1 VRQATTRLQGER
13 LKSTIKSP
21 ERVALIASE
30 LNELHFGQARLAAIV
45 ESSDDAIISKTLE
58 GQIVSWNA
66 AAERLFGYRAEEMIG
81 KPITTIIP
89 AERLAEEQEILARI
103 RRGERVEHFETVR
116 LGRDGRLVELS
127 LTISPVRG
135 AGGEIIGASKVARD
149 ITERKRAG
157 RLQAQL
163 AAIVESSDDAIVS
176 KTLDG
181 VIQSWNSAAA
191 RIFGYT
197 AQEAIG
203 QRITL
208 IIPSD
213 LQGEEREIIAQLR
226 AGKRIEHFD
235 TTRQT
240 KDGRRIPVS
249 LTISPIHDDD
259 GRVVGVSK
267 IARDIT
273 ERRRAEEALRGTEEA
288 LRAAHQRK
296 DEFMAL
302 LAHELRNPLAPIRY
316 ALATSRAHGATAEQR
331 ERSQEIIERQVTH
344 MSRLL
349 DDLLNVAR
357 ITRGTLELRITTLE
371 FTTVLGT
378 AIEAARPFLDA
389 KQHSLSVELPSE
401 APRLNA
407 DAIRLAQ
414 VFSNLLINAA
424 KYTDPGGRIRIVASI
439 EGNMLVVAIRD
450 TGIGIS
456 QEMMPRL
463 FEMFT
468 QAQDAL
474 DRSQGGLGLGLALV
488 RGIVQLHGGSVC
500 ARSEGENRGSEFT
513 VRLPL
518 GGTAG
523 VPQSRKEAGAP
534 VEGERLKILIVDDN
548 EDAAE
553 MCATFLE
560 LAGQDV
566 RRAYNGRSALALAEA
581 FRPRVALLDIGLP
594 DISGYEVARALRQ
607 APWATDLLLVA
618 VTGWGQDQDKQR
630 ALEAGFDHHLTKPIE
645 PDELERLLQAIGRRA
660 NHGALSPRK
669 LPA

>member
-1 VRQATTRLQGER
+1 
-13 LKSTIKSP
+13 LKSTTQGP
-21 ERVALIASE
+21 EPIALISRE
-30 LNELHFGQARLAAIV
+30 LNELHFANARLAAIV

-66 AAERLFGYRAEEMIG
+66 AAERLFGYSAEEMIG

-89 AERLAEEQEILARI
+89 PERLAEEREILDRI
-103 RRGERVEHFETVR
+103 RRGERVEHFETIRVA
-116 LGRDGRLVELS
+116 RDGHQLELS
-127 LTISPVRG
+127 LTISPVR
-135 AGGEIIGASKVARD
+135 AATGEIIGASKVARQ
-149 ITERKRAG
+149 ITERKQAERI
-157 RLQAQL
+157 QAQL

-181 VIQSWNSAAA
+181 IIQSWNSAAV

-197 AQEAIG
+197 AEDAIG

-208 IIPSD
+208 IIPDD
-213 LQGEEREIIAQLR
+213 LHGEERGIIAQLR
-226 AGKRIEHFD
+226 AGKRVEHFD
-235 TTRQT
+235 TMRIT

-249 LTISPIHDDD
+249 LTVSPIHDDK
-259 GRVVGVSK
+259 GRVIGASK
-267 IARDIT
+267 IARDIS
-273 ERRRAEEALRGTEEA
+273 ERRRAEEALRATEEA
-288 LRAAHQRK
+288 LRVANQRK

-316 ALATSRAHGATAEQR
+316 ALAASRKHGASAEQR

-389 KQHSLSVELPSE
+389 KQHSLSVELPTE

-407 DAIRLAQ
+407 DPIRLAQ

-424 KYTDPGGRIRIVASI
+424 KYTDPGGKIRVAASI
-439 EGNMLVVAIRD
+439 EGDMLVVAIRD

-456 QEMMPRL
+456 PQMMPRL

-488 RGIVQLHGGSVC
+488 RGIVQLHGGSVS
-500 ARSEGENRGSEFT
+500 ARSEGEGRGSEFT

-518 GGTAG
+518 GRASRA
-523 VPQSRKEAGAP
+523 PQTGAQAASLS
-534 VEGERLKILIVDDN
+534 GAERLKILVIDDN

-594 DISGYEVARALRQ
+594 DISGYEVARALRR
-607 APWATDLLLVA
+607 APWATNLLLVA

-630 ALEAGFDHHLTKPIE
+630 ALDAGFDHHLTKPIE
-645 PDELERLLQAIGRRA
+645 PDELERLLQSIAHRA
-660 NHGALSPRK
+660 PPGAVAPRK
-669 LPA
+669 ATA

>member
-1 VRQATTRLQGER
+1 MPADTT
-13 LKSTIKSP
+13 LKSTPSDRAP
-21 ERVALIASE
+21 VALIPGE
-30 LNELHFGQARLAAIV
+30 LSDLHLTQARLAAIV
-45 ESSDDAIISKTLE
+45 ESSDDAIISKTLD

-66 AAERLFGYRAEEMIG
+66 AAERLFGYRADEMIG
-81 KPITTIIP
+81 RPITTIIP
-89 AERLAEEQEILARI
+89 AERLAEEQDILERV

-116 LGRDGRLVELS
+116 VARDGHLVELS
-127 LTISPVRG
+127 LTISPVRT
-135 AGGEIIGASKVARD
+135 ATGEIIGASKVARQID
-149 ITERKRAG
+149 ERK
-157 RLQAQL
+157 QAERIQARL

-176 KTLDG
+176 KSLDG
-181 VIQSWNSAAA
+181 VIQSWNTAATK
-191 RIFGYT
+191 IFGY
-197 AQEAIG
+197 AAEEAIG
-203 QRITL
+203 RSITL

-213 LQGEEREIIAQLR
+213 LRDEERNIIAQLR
-226 AGKRIEHFD
+226 AGRRVEHFD
-235 TTRQT
+235 TMRIT

-249 LTISPIHDDD
+249 LTISPIHDLS
-259 GRVVGVSK
+259 GRVIGASK
-267 IARDIT
+267 IARDIS
-273 ERRRAEEALRGTEEA
+273 ERRRAEQALRDTEEA
-288 LRAAHQRK
+288 LRVANQRK

-316 ALATSRAHGATAEQR
+316 ALAASRKAGNTPEQQA
-331 ERSQEIIERQVTH
+331 RSQEIIERQVTH

-357 ITRGTLELRITTLE
+357 ITRGTLELRATTLE

-389 KQHSLSVELPSE
+389 KQHTLSVDLPLE

-407 DAIRLAQ
+407 DPIRLAQ

-424 KYTDPGGRIRIVASI
+424 KYTDPGGKIRVAAHL
-439 EGNMLVVAIRD
+439 EPETLVVAIRD

-456 QEMMPRL
+456 QEMIPRV

-468 QAQDAL
+468 QAQRAL

-488 RGIVQLHGGSVC
+488 RGIVELHGGSVSVQ
-500 ARSEGENRGSEFT
+500 SEGENRGSEFT

-518 GGTAG
+518 GRASGATQAASKG
-523 VPQSRKEAGAP
+523 GSRSDAESYK
-534 VEGERLKILIVDDN
+534 VLIVDDN

-566 RRAYNGRSALALAEA
+566 RRAHSGRSALAVADA
-581 FRPRVALLDIGLP
+581 FRPQVALLDIGLP
-594 DISGYEVARALRQ
+594 DINGYQVARALRR
-607 APWATDLLLVA
+607 APWARDLLLVA
-618 VTGWGQDQDKQR
+618 VTGWGQDEDKQR

-645 PDELERLLQAIGRRA
+645 PGELERLLQSIVQPREASHR
-660 NHGALSPRK
+660 LSAG
-669 LPA
+669 PA

>member
-1 VRQATTRLQGER
+1 MFPQGER
-13 LKSTIKSP
+13 LKSTIQSP
-21 ERVALIASE
+21 EQIALLPGE
-30 LNELHFGQARLAAIV
+30 LNELYLTQARLAAIV
-45 ESSDDAIISKTLE
+45 ESSDDAIISKTLD

-66 AAERLFGYRAEEMIG
+66 AAERLFGYSAEQMLG

-89 AERLAEEQEILARI
+89 AERLAEEREIIGRI

-116 LGRDGRLVELS
+116 LGRDGREVELS

-135 AGGEIIGASKVARD
+135 PRGEIVGASKVARE
-149 ITERKRAG
+149 ITARKRAE
-157 RLQAQL
+157 RTQAQL
-163 AAIVESSDDAIVS
+163 AAIVESSDDAIIS

-191 RIFGYT
+191 RIFGHT
-197 AQEAIG
+197 AEEAIG

-208 IIPSD
+208 IIPDD

-226 AGKRIEHFD
+226 AGRRIEHFD

-249 LTISPIHDDD
+249 LTVSPIHDDK
-259 GRVVGVSK
+259 GRVVGASK
-267 IARDIT
+267 IARDIS
-273 ERRRAEEALRGTEEA
+273 ERRRAEETLRATEDA
-288 LRAAHQRK
+288 LRAAHRRK

-316 ALATSRAHGATAEQR
+316 ALATSRKHGATAEQR
-331 ERSQEIIERQVTH
+331 ERAQEIIERQVTH

-357 ITRGTLELRITTLE
+357 ITRGTLELRVTTLE
-371 FTTVLGT
+371 FTSVLGT

-401 APRLNA
+401 APRINA
-407 DAIRLAQ
+407 DPIRLAQ

-424 KYTDPGGRIRIVASI
+424 KYTDPGGKIRIVASL

-488 RGIVQLHGGSVC
+488 RGIVQLHGGSVS
-500 ARSEGENRGSEFT
+500 AHSEGENRGSEFT

-518 GGTAG
+518 GGVSGT
-523 VPQSRKEAGAP
+523 PPSRAEGGAP
-534 VEGERLKILIVDDN
+534 VDGERFRILIVDDN

-566 RRAYNGRSALALAEA
+566 RRAYDGRNALALAEA
-581 FRPRVALLDIGLP
+581 FRPRVAFLDIGLP
-594 DISGYEVARALRQ
+594 DITGYELARTLRH
-607 APWATDLLLVA
+607 APWATNLLLVA
-618 VTGWGQDQDKQR
+618 VTGWGQDQDKRR

-645 PDELERLLQAIGRRA
+645 PHELEHLLQSITARA
-660 NHGALSPRK
+660 SADADLARK
-669 LPA
+669 ISS

>member
-1 VRQATTRLQGER
+1 M
-13 LKSTIKSP
+13 KSTIAAAEP
-21 ERVALIASE
+21 VVLIPSE
-30 LNELHFGQARLAAIV
+30 LNDLHLSHARLAAIV
-45 ESSDDAIISKTLE
+45 ESSDDAIISKTLA
-58 GQIVSWNA
+58 GRIVTWNA
-66 AAERLFGYRAEEMIG
+66 AAERLFGYCAQEMIG

-89 AERLAEEQEILARI
+89 QERLAEEREILERI
-103 RRGERVEHFETVR
+103 RHGERVEHFETVR
-116 LGRDGRLVELS
+116 LTRDGQQVELS
-127 LTISPVRG
+127 LTISPVR
-135 AGGEIIGASKVARD
+135 AATGEIIGASKVARP
-149 ITERKRAG
+149 ITERKNAERI
-157 RLQAQL
+157 QAQL

-181 VIQSWNSAAA
+181 VIQSWNSAAS
-191 RIFGYT
+191 RIFGYS
-197 AQEAIG
+197 AAEAIG

-208 IIPSD
+208 IIPDD
-213 LQGEEREIIAQLR
+213 LQNEERQIIAQLR
-226 AGKRIEHFD
+226 AGKRVEHFD
-235 TTRQT
+235 TMRVT

-249 LTISPIHDDD
+249 LTISPIHDDK
-259 GRVVGVSK
+259 GQVIGASK
-267 IARDIT
+267 IARDIS
-273 ERRRAEEALRGTEEA
+273 ERRRAEEALRATEEA
-288 LRAAHQRK
+288 LRAANQRK

-316 ALATSRAHGATAEQR
+316 ALAASRKFGATAEQR

-357 ITRGTLELRITTLE
+357 ITRGTLELRTATLE
-371 FTTVLGT
+371 LTTVLGT

-389 KQHSLSVELPSE
+389 KQHSLSVDLPPE

-407 DAIRLAQ
+407 DPIRLAQ

-424 KYTDPGGRIRIVASI
+424 KYTDPGGKIRVVASI
-439 EGNMLVVAIRD
+439 GQGMLVVTIRD
-450 TGIGIS
+450 NGIGIS
-456 QEMMPRL
+456 KDMMPRL

-488 RGIVQLHGGSVC
+488 RGIVELHGGSVS
-500 ARSEGENRGSEFT
+500 ASSEGDNRGSEFT

-518 GGTAG
+518 GG
-523 VPQSRKEAGAP
+523 VPGTLQTSTNGSTL
-534 VEGERLKILIVDDN
+534 VDGQRLRVLVVDDN

-560 LAGQDV
+560 LAGQEV

-581 FRPRVALLDIGLP
+581 FRPHVVVLDIGLP
-594 DISGYEVARALRQ
+594 DITGYEVARALRL
-607 APWATDLLLVA
+607 APWATKLLLVA

-645 PDELERLLQAIGRRA
+645 PDELERLLQSIA
-660 NHGALSPRK
+660 PRK
-669 LPA
+669 PAD

>member
-1 VRQATTRLQGER
+1 
-13 LKSTIKSP
+13 LKSTTQGP
-21 ERVALIASE
+21 EPIALISRE
-30 LNELHFGQARLAAIV
+30 LNELHFANARLAAIV

-66 AAERLFGYRAEEMIG
+66 AAERLFGYSAEEMIG

-89 AERLAEEQEILARI
+89 PERLAEEREILDRI
-103 RRGERVEHFETVR
+103 RRGERVEHFETIRVA
-116 LGRDGRLVELS
+116 RDGHQLELS
-127 LTISPVRG
+127 LTISPVR
-135 AGGEIIGASKVARD
+135 AATGEIIGASKVARQ
-149 ITERKRAG
+149 ITERKQAERI
-157 RLQAQL
+157 QAQL

-181 VIQSWNSAAA
+181 IIQSWNSAAV

-197 AQEAIG
+197 AEEAIG

-208 IIPSD
+208 IIPDD
-213 LQGEEREIIAQLR
+213 LHGEERGIIAQLR
-226 AGKRIEHFD
+226 AGKRVEHFD
-235 TTRQT
+235 TMRIT

-249 LTISPIHDDD
+249 LTVSPIHDDK
-259 GRVVGVSK
+259 GRVIGASK
-267 IARDIT
+267 IARDIS
-273 ERRRAEEALRGTEEA
+273 ERRRAEEALRATEEA
-288 LRAAHQRK
+288 LRVANQRK

-316 ALATSRAHGATAEQR
+316 ALAASRKHGASAEQR

-389 KQHSLSVELPSE
+389 KQHSLSVELPTE

-407 DAIRLAQ
+407 DPIRLAQ

-424 KYTDPGGRIRIVASI
+424 KYTDPGGKIRVAASI
-439 EGNMLVVAIRD
+439 EGDMLVVAIRD

-456 QEMMPRL
+456 PQMMPRL

-488 RGIVQLHGGSVC
+488 RGIVQLHGGSVS
-500 ARSEGENRGSEFT
+500 ARSEGEGRGSEFT

-518 GGTAG
+518 GRASRA
-523 VPQSRKEAGAP
+523 PQTGAQAASLS
-534 VEGERLKILIVDDN
+534 GAERLKILVIDDN

-594 DISGYEVARALRQ
+594 DISGYEVARALRR
-607 APWATDLLLVA
+607 APWATNLLLVA

-630 ALEAGFDHHLTKPIE
+630 ALDAGFDHHLTKPIE
-645 PDELERLLQAIGRRA
+645 PDELERLLQSIAHRA
-660 NHGALSPRK
+660 PPSAVAPRK
-669 LPA
+669 ATA